1 MIVYKGKLLK
11 NNSDQK
17 SKLVLSTL
25 VTAWLSIHLWPI
37 LLQTLVAIKLE
48 SCQTSF
54 PSFCTQPSE
63 VAVLFNLNLS
73 RRPFLGQVV
82 NLNLLLSVL
91 CTGFNLEHAVLFQC
105 HISSQRPMTDR
116 KMERSNGRGFGLQQ
130 LFTYSIKNLIS
141 CEEKNWRVRVVAAW
155 KLQIIKKL
163 LTLELSQYRESN
175 GTFFSSKPV
184 SASSVCS
191 RLRNTLCLCASLT
204 RPSCAWALPQEL
216 GFWFFSQNLWLSS
229 GIAFGSDCQMTCR
242 GLNLDYH
249 FYLSSKTLALELTL
263 QAGLF

>member
-73 RRPFLGQVV
+73 
-82 NLNLLLSVL
+82 
-91 CTGFNLEHAVLFQC
+91 
-105 HISSQRPMTDR
+105 SQFKSAAFSALHRIQFGTCCFVPMSYSTERPMTDR
-116 KMERSNGRGFGLQQ
+116 KMERSNGRSFGLQQ
-130 LFTYSIKNLIS
+130 LLTYSTENLIS
-141 CEEKNWRVRVVAAW
+141 REEKNWLVRVVAARN
-155 KLQIIKKL
+155 LQIIKKL
-163 LTLELSQYRESN
+163 WLSNWVSIVRVM
-175 GTFFSSKPV
+175 GRFSQ
-184 SASSVCS
+184 
-191 RLRNTLCLCASLT
+191 ASL
-204 RPSCAWALPQEL
+204 SLPAATAADSETPCVCVPVWPAQAVPEHCPKSL
-216 GFWFFSQNLWLSS
+216 DFDFSVKT
-229 GIAFGSDCQMTCR
+229 FDCP
-242 GLNLDYH
+242 
-249 FYLSSKTLALELTL
+249 LE
-263 QAGLF
+263 

>member
-73 RRPFLGQVV
+73 SQFKSAAFSALHRIQFGTCCFVPMSYFFSETNDWSKDGAKQWARLWSATTFHLFHQK
-82 NLNLLLSVL
+82 
-91 CTGFNLEHAVLFQC
+91 FNFV
-105 HISSQRPMTDR
+105 
-116 KMERSNGRGFGLQQ
+116 
-130 LFTYSIKNLIS
+130 
-141 CEEKNWRVRVVAAW
+141 WR
-155 KLQIIKKL
+155 KKL
-163 LTLELSQYRESN
+163 TRQ
-175 GTFFSSKPV
+175 
-184 SASSVCS
+184 S
-191 RLRNTLCLCASLT
+191 RCCLKIT
-204 RPSCAWALPQEL
+204 
-216 GFWFFSQNLWLSS
+216 N
-229 GIAFGSDCQMTCR
+229 
-242 GLNLDYH
+242 H
-249 FYLSSKTLALELTL
+249 
-263 QAGLF
+263 